1 MDMSL
6 SRDRELHNYIVE
18 KWKKS
23 FNEPNGTLKHKFLD
37 PAASYRGQ
45 LWDWDS
51 FFCGFALLD
60 VYEDTAE
67 YVKGCALNFLDFI
80 REDGS
85 IPYVIDTNEEKFSA
99 LPACNI
105 EARTEECDFNSIK
118 PLLAQMVL
126 MASSKL
132 CDNEWVKEAYP
143 KLKRHVAHWEN
154 TQKKRFGMFVWRSM
168 RGSGI
173 DNHPAVYGRPLDA
186 TAAVEV
192 NCFMYK
198 EYLAMAEL
206 AKLCGVEA
214 DIKIYEDK
222 AKELADIINE
232 HMWDDIDGIYYA
244 QDVLTREYPTATY
257 QIHWDLPLK
266 FKSWTSLMPMWAG
279 IAPKEYAERMVREHI
294 TNRDEFWSS
303 FGIRTLAK
311 NEKVYHTTETSNPSN
326 WQGPIWIVSTYLVY
340 QGLVNYG
347 YTDIANEIAENLKNN
362 MYKDFKEC
370 GAFHEYYNP
379 ETGKSTINKG
389 FMNWNALIERM

>member
-1 MDMSL
+1 MNLSL
-6 SRDRELHNYIVE
+6 SRDAELHDYIVG

-37 PAASYRGQ
+37 PAAAYRGQ

-51 FFCGFALLD
+51 FFCGYALLD
-60 VYEDTAE
+60 VYEETAE

-85 IPYVIDTNEEKFSA
+85 IPYVIDTNEEKFAA
-99 LPACNI
+99 LPSYNI
-105 EARTEECDFNSIK
+105 KARTKECDFNSVK

-126 MASSKL
+126 MASEKL
-132 CDNEWVKEAYP
+132 TDNEWVKEAYP
-143 KLKRHVAHWEN
+143 KLKRHIAHWEN
-154 TQKKRFGMFVWRSM
+154 TQQKKHGLFVWRSM
-168 RGSGI
+168 RGSGT

-186 TAAVEV
+186 TAAVEL

-198 EYLAMAEL
+198 EYLAMKKL
-206 AKLCGVEA
+206 ADFCGDTEGKA
-214 DIKIYEDK
+214 YEDK
-222 AKELADIINE
+222 AKALADAINE
-232 HMWDDIDGIYYA
+232 HMWDDIDGLYYHMDMMCMEQVTA
-244 QDVLTREYPTATY
+244 TQKVDWDVL
-257 QIHWDLPLK
+257 LK
-266 FKSWTSLMPMWAG
+266 FRAWTCFMPMWAG
-279 IAPKEYAERMVREHI
+279 IAPKEYAERLVSEHI

-311 NEKVYHTTETSNPSN
+311 NEKIYHTDETSNPSN

-347 YTDIANEIAENLKNN
+347 YTDIAKELSENLKNN
-362 MYKDFKEC
+362 MHRDLVEN

-379 ETGKSTINKG
+379 ETGLSNINKG
-389 FMNWNALIERM
+389 FMNWNALIEHM